1 MLDDRFRG
9 RVARCRLFMVWR
21 PVVRIIE
28 SMLIYPDASD
38 LINLFRERLALEYPK
53 PMEPR
58 TVYIGNTV
66 EKQMALIQIG
76 ICGNGSWLS
85 DLPIDEQTVTLYEAL
100 GGGCQAGEAGPTDSS
115 TVAPPPLR
123 STQPTPHRCLCPP
136 PRSPL

>member
-1 MLDDRFRG
+1 
-9 RVARCRLFMVWR
+9 
-21 PVVRIIE
+21 
-28 SMLIYPDASD
+28 
-38 LINLFRERLALEYPK
+38 
-53 PMEPR
+53 MEPR

-115 TVAPPPLR
+115 TVAPPRPCARLSRARRDAYGLR
-123 STQPTPHRCLCPP
+123 ACVAHHEKA
-136 PRSPL
+136 